1 MIGTLQSEVVM
12 GPPLWKRGDGGE
24 GEEYGEFDSRK
35 AVRKLLW

>member
-12 GPPLWKRGDGGE
+12 GPPLWKRGDGE